1 MLARAFMSDLASAV
15 VSIAPTQRRR
25 FFWAAWWTSSPRYA
39 PFQRPDASNGGCSS
53 REAALKEA
61 QKVAGRH
68 LSVVEDHWAFAWKRV
83 LRGEQSPQPPA
94 EKPIRPRAPAPMSAW
109 ALLGLAPGAT
119 LGELKRAY
127 RQRALETHPDQ
138 GGEAE
143 QFQRVQRA
151 YEKLSAQLARK
162 R

>member
-1 MLARAFMSDLASAV
+1 MSELASAV

-39 PFQRPDASNGGCSS
+39 PFQKPDASNGGAKS
-53 REAALKEA
+53 RQDAIAEA
-61 QKVAGRH
+61 QRAAGRH
-68 LSVVEDHWAFAWKRV
+68 LTVIEDHWAFAWKRV
-83 LRGEQSPQPPA
+83 LRGEHSPEAPTVRT
-94 EKPIRPRAPAPMSAW
+94 KPRLPAPVSAW

-119 LGELKRAY
+119 LTELKRAY

-138 GGEAE
+138 GGQAE
-143 QFQRVQRA
+143 DFQRVQRA
-151 YEKLSAQLARK
+151 YEKLSAQLPRK